1 MGGHSWQALFA
12 DIVPQQDLG
21 KVMGFMGTLT
31 GIINIPAPILGA
43 YLWESAGPDTL
54 LVLGG
59 VLGLAAVP
67 LILLFIK
74 EPKTRQR

>member
-1 MGGHSWQALFA
+1 
-12 DIVPQQDLG
+12 
-21 KVMGFMGTLT
+21 MGFMGTLT

-43 YLWESAGPDTL
+43 YLWESTGPDTL

-59 VLGLAAVP
+59 ILGLTAVP
-67 LILLFIK
+67 LVLLFIK